1 MCLCDPRVRNRW
13 LIDKRSHLAKTK
25 INRRRTQCEILT
37 LVKEERRQRQIE
49 EDGAICAGNS
59 SRSSSSTM
67 HVSLEYLASG
77 EKQDRPEPIL
87 VQKTRH
93 IDDDIPIPALE
104 VYYEIDGRKS
114 RYIKEVLD
122 WY

>member
-1 MCLCDPRVRNRW
+1 
-13 LIDKRSHLAKTK
+13 
-25 INRRRTQCEILT
+25 
-37 LVKEERRQRQIE
+37 
-49 EDGAICAGNS
+49 
-59 SRSSSSTM
+59 M
-67 HVSLEYLASG
+67 HVSLEYPASG
-77 EKQDRPEPIL
+77 EKQDRPELVL

-93 IDDDIPIPALE
+93 VDDDIQIPALD

>member
-1 MCLCDPRVRNRW
+1 M
-13 LIDKRSHLAKTK
+13 
-25 INRRRTQCEILT
+25 T

-59 SRSSSSTM
+59 STSSSSTM
-67 HVSLEYLASG
+67 HVSLEYPASG
-77 EKQDRPEPIL
+77 EKQDRPEPVL
-87 VQKTRH
+87 VQNPGRV
-93 IDDDIPIPALE
+93 DDDKSIPALD

-114 RYIKEVLD
+114 RYIKEMLD